1 MWFVG
6 LTNSKKSA
14 LLNSEGVKNKAINLF
29 HATNYGLVN
38 YYWRIMYGF
47 QPTFNPRRPQRSDT
61 FN

>member
-38 YYWRIMYGF
+38 YY
-47 QPTFNPRRPQRSDT
+47 
-61 FN
+61 